1 MRTFGACGEGVR
13 THPVHRPLVTGLQLV
28 WFQFNLIWLDGWQP
42 KMIVL
47 SFFTSFGKI
56 LLQCVEL
63 PHISRGNS
71 FQSHCLGEV
80 EDKWSWWSNKRV
92 LSNYDNAYY
101 CFFCLFFLYCSL
113 LNFKSW
119 ENSLK
124 STSSELISL
133 LGHWIL
139 IFQLVLCWPILS
151 ILSSWFSRHLGL
163 VILIRSARAPSKG
176 SLWALGLRSQGGH
189 KCRLPVKVCKNMV
202 LRISKI
208 PSVQSKCY
216 SDRSFVILYV
226 LF

>member
-1 MRTFGACGEGVR
+1 MRTFGACREGVR

-42 KMIVL
+42 KMIVP

-71 FQSHCLGEV
+71 FQSHCLEEV
-80 EDKWSWWSNKRV
+80 ENKWSWWSNKRV
-92 LSNYDNAYY
+92 LSNYDNAYC
-101 CFFCLFFLYCSL
+101 CFFCLFLYCSL

-119 ENSLK
+119 GNSLK

-133 LGHWIL
+133 LGHWML
-139 IFQLVLCWPILS
+139 IFQFVLCWPILS

-163 VILIRSARAPSKG
+163 VILIRSARAPSKR
-176 SLWALGLRSQGGH
+176 SLWALGLRPQGGH

-216 SDRSFVILYV
+216 RDRSFIILNV